1 MRYFCAL
8 AVLSVLCSPL
18 LAHAQERTARQHI
31 RGGLAHAAAG
41 DTAAALVEL
50 QKAVDAAP
58 KLAEAHYQLGRLLAR
73 HATRIETEPRER
85 MQAEKALRKA
95 LSLDPDNVVYLA
107 ELGMLSLKQRLR
119 SDGERLLKR
128 ALRKVEEEGVA
139 DSLLLADIFFNL
151 GSTNDLR
158 YEQFRDRRILGP
170 LQEPVAVDVPIEAEP
185 YMSRYIEGFLERA
198 SPIEDSGREY
208 WELAVDHYRTALLFN
223 PRHFEAARR
232 LLLFMLDDR
241 QYDEYQSLVRRMQQ
255 LHPDRPE
262 VGLYLGLGLHAAG
275 REEEAGAAFEQAF
288 AALPD
293 EKRAPFFDV
302 QPLLRPRTAETYER
316 WNDSE
321 RAEFDTLYWRLSD
334 PLYLTEVNERRLEHF
349 ARAAYVDLRFS
360 APETGLRGWQTD
372 RGLIYLRYGPPD
384 EVAVVP
390 AIAAKLRRVWY
401 YDEGFSFIF
410 DQNQS
415 YIHSWFAGEFKWFA
429 RELSHARPT
438 SYANIPS
445 IPILMPMPM
454 QLARFR
460 GYTPQQAAVEVH
472 CELPLEMLS
481 RGMDLETGE
490 FKSGIFLRNV
500 KGQEIK
506 RQVKT
511 QILKYTDAP
520 HTNGYRSWRVLLPA
534 EGRITF
540 AVETRDEVSWRA
552 AVARDTL
559 RSTFFP
565 EDSLSLSDILL
576 ADNILPLAKEPK
588 RRSEFDIWPNP
599 AREYARDQR
608 LFMYYEIY
616 GLEPDDEGFGSYDAS
631 LRVTIKALNRE
642 GTIFGDTLLG
652 GGNPLSIIARLA
664 DLWGFTAVGD
674 DAVELRFSREVD
686 LKGLDRLTEY
696 HRLDLPEAPPGD
708 YEITLKL
715 WDRLAERLVS
725 RTRKFVI
732 LRRN

>member
-1 MRYFCAL
+1 MRHYRAFAL
-8 AVLSVLCSPL
+8 LLLLCSPSD
-18 LAHAQERTARQHI
+18 AYGQEHVARQHI
-31 RGGLAHAAAG
+31 QIGLAYAAAG
-41 DTAAALVEL
+41 DTAAALAEL
-50 QKAVDAAP
+50 RDAVDAAP
-58 KLAEAHYQLGRLLAR
+58 KLAEAQFQLGRLLAR
-73 HATRIETEPRER
+73 HATRIETEPQER
-85 MQAEKALRKA
+85 LRAERALRKA
-95 LSLDPDNVVYLA
+95 LSLDPDNIRYLA
-107 ELGMLSLKQRLR
+107 ELGMLSLKQNLR
-119 SDGERLLKR
+119 KDGERLLER
-128 ALRKVEEEGVA
+128 ALSKIKEQSLT
-139 DSLLLADIFFNL
+139 DSVLTAEICFSL
-151 GSTNDLR
+151 GWANDLR
-158 YEQFRDRRILGP
+158 YEQFRNRRAIPP
-170 LQEPVAVDVPIEAEP
+170 LQETVAVDAPADAAQP
-185 YMSRYIEGFLERA
+185 MSRYVEGYLERTDR
-198 SPIEDSGREY
+198 IEDSGRTY
-208 WELAVDHYRTALLFN
+208 WNLAVDFYRTTLHLN
-223 PRHFEAARR
+223 PRHFFAARR
-232 LLLFMLDDR
+232 LLLFMLEDR
-241 QYDEYQSLVRRMQQ
+241 QYDEYFSLVRQTQQ
-255 LHPDRPE
+255 LHPERPE
-262 VGLYLGLGLHAAG
+262 VEVYLALGLHAAG
-275 REEEAGAAFEQAF
+275 REEEAGAAFERAF
-288 AALPD
+288 AALPED
-293 EKRAPFFDV
+293 ERAPFFDI
-302 QPLLRPRTAETYER
+302 QPVLRPRTAKLYSRWDEAER
-316 WNDSE
+316 S
-321 RAEFDTLYWRLSD
+321 EFDTLYWRLSD

-349 ARAAYVDLRFS
+349 ARVAYVDLRFS
-360 APETGLRGWQTD
+360 APETGLRGWETD
-372 RGLIYLRYGPPD
+372 RGLVYLRYGPPD

-390 AIAAKLRRVWY
+390 GFAAQLRRVWY

-410 DQNQS
+410 EQNQG
-415 YIHSWFAGEFKWFA
+415 YVHSWFAGEFKWFA

-438 SYANIPS
+438 SYDEIPS
-445 IPILMPMPM
+445 IPLLLPMPM

-460 GYTPQQAAVEVH
+460 GYSADQAAVEVH
-472 CELPLEMLS
+472 CELPLELLS
-481 RGMDLETGE
+481 RGMDLESGE

-520 HTNGYRSWRVLLPA
+520 HTNSYRSWRVLLPA

-664 DLWGFTAVGD
+664 DLWGFSAVGD

-686 LKGLDRLTEY
+686 LKGRDRLTEY
-696 HRLDLPEAPPGD
+696 HRLDLPEAPAGD
-708 YEITLKL
+708 YEITLKI

-732 LRRN
+732 LR

>member
-1 MRYFCAL
+1 MRYCCTL
-8 AVLSVLCSPL
+8 AVLVLLSNPL
-18 LAHAQERTARQHI
+18 RGHAQEQAARQHI
-31 RGGLAHAAAG
+31 QSGLAYVAAG
-41 DTAAALVEL
+41 DTAAALAEFRD
-50 QKAVDAAP
+50 AVDAAP

-73 HATRIETEPRER
+73 HAATIETEPGER
-85 MQAEKALRKA
+85 LQAERVLRKA
-95 LSLDPDNVVYLA
+95 LSLDPDNAIYLA
-107 ELGMLSLKQRLR
+107 ELGLLSLRQNLR
-119 SDGERLLKR
+119 TDGERLLER
-128 ALRKVEEEGVA
+128 ALRMAEEQGLA
-139 DSLLLADIFFNL
+139 DSLALAEIYFGL

-158 YEQFRDRRILGP
+158 YEQFRDRRMLGP
-170 LQEPVAVDVPIEAEP
+170 LQEPIAVDVQLEAEP
-185 YMSRYIEGFLERA
+185 LMPRYVEGYLERTGR
-198 SPIEDSGREY
+198 IEDSGRTY
-208 WELAVDHYRTALLFN
+208 WNLAVDFYRTTLHYNPGHFN
-223 PRHFEAARR
+223 AARR
-232 LLLFMLDDR
+232 LLLFTLEDR
-241 QYDEYQSLVRRMQQ
+241 QYDEYFSLVRQMQQ
-255 LHPDRPE
+255 LHPHRPE
-262 VGLYLGLGLHAAG
+262 VELYLALGLHAAG
-275 REEEAGAAFEQAF
+275 REEEAGEVFERAL
-288 AALPD
+288 AALP
-293 EKRAPFFDV
+293 EEERVPFFDI
-302 QPLLRPRTAETYER
+302 QPVLRPRTAEMYER
-316 WNDSE
+316 WDGSE
-321 RAEFDTLYWRLSD
+321 RAEFETLYWRLAD

-349 ARAAYVDLRFS
+349 ARVAYVDLRFS

-390 AIAAKLRRVWY
+390 AFAGKLRRVWY
-401 YDEGFSFIF
+401 YNEGFSFIF
-410 DQNQS
+410 EQNQG
-415 YIHSWFAGEFKWFA
+415 YIHARFASEFKWFA

-438 SYANIPS
+438 SYTDIPS
-445 IPILMPMPM
+445 IPLLLPMPM

-460 GYTPQQAAVEVH
+460 GYSPQQAAVEVH

-481 RGMDLETGE
+481 RGMDLESGE

-511 QILKYTDAP
+511 QIIKYTDAP
-520 HTNGYRSWRVLLPA
+520 HTNSYRSWRVLLPA

-559 RSTFFP
+559 RSTFFS

-588 RRSEFDIWPNP
+588 LRSEFDIWPNP

-608 LFMYYEIY
+608 VFMFYEIY
-616 GLEPDDEGFGSYDAS
+616 GLRPDDEGFGSYDAS
-631 LRVTIKALNRE
+631 LRVTIKSLNRE
-642 GTIFGDTLLG
+642 GTIFGDTLAG

-664 DLWGFTAVGD
+664 DLWGFSAVGD

-686 LKGLDRLTEY
+686 LKGRDRLTEY
-696 HRLDLPEAPPGD
+696 HSLDLPEAPPGD
-708 YEITLKL
+708 YEITLKI

-732 LRRN
+732 LRN